1 MNTYIDEILTLDYN
15 IYLKSKTIKS
25 KYNQLF
31 ETFINYFNPNI
42 LCKKYVADVEIN
54 GLEDKVE
61 IPYFLISMTE
71 SNYIVLTPYNMFN
84 YNETT
89 EGYSLEYF
97 KQITGLRNKNITADL
112 IYKNFKKEY
121 IKYSDNNKEHIPLLD
136 LILNYYY

>member
-42 LCKKYVADVEIN
+42 LCKKYVAVVEIN
-54 GLEDKVE
+54 CLEDKVE
-61 IPYFLISMTE
+61 IPYFVISMPE

-136 LILNYYY
+136 LILKYYY